1 MDVAQKDKSDS
12 QKRKGEK
19 KEIRPTG
26 QKKKNEFE
34 EGGNLFACPRFPTH
48 CAQSSQSGKHA
59 ALPSCQRPMSIWRG
73 LSIFTHHIQGSG
85 NCKSMSAYNGW
96 VPVVHIT
103 FFKIVS
109 MLLDSPNLLDGYS
122 SPIFRLAKA
131 NAVLGLAWLDFL
143 VLQTP
148 SSLSRNILSLVPVEV
163 CKMTTL
169 ELITLLRFSTAAT
182 FGPCYLLF

>member
-1 MDVAQKDKSDS
+1 MNVAQKDKSDS

-73 LSIFTHHIQGSG
+73 LSIFTHHIQGPLPFG
-85 NCKSMSAYNGW
+85 
-96 VPVVHIT
+96 VP
-103 FFKIVS
+103 
-109 MLLDSPNLLDGYS
+109 
-122 SPIFRLAKA
+122 PIGPPSI
-131 NAVLGLAWLDFL
+131 GLPPIGVPPFGL
-143 VLQTP
+143 VGH
-148 SSLSRNILSLVPVEV
+148 
-163 CKMTTL
+163 K
-169 ELITLLRFSTAAT
+169 
-182 FGPCYLLF
+182 